1 MNQCG
6 TLHQKAKKERE
17 REVNETKQNLSM
29 FFWKKITWNFE
40 LFVENWLHSAQCA
53 LRAATKQ
60 AKETVLLRRKK
71 SIRTHRSELIQ
82 GRIHFRKA
90 IYKYLLR
97 VLVTWMYRLQ
107 HKNLKKILYKHTHEM
122 YATEWRGSRLR
133 MIVSLHCNWWRE
145 TSVTYQDEN
154 HHHKNNTQ

>member
-17 REVNETKQNLSM
+17 RERWMKQSKIWVCFLK
-29 FFWKKITWNFE
+29 KKITWNFE

-71 SIRTHRSELIQ
+71 V
-82 GRIHFRKA
+82 F
-90 IYKYLLR
+90 
-97 VLVTWMYRLQ
+97 V
-107 HKNLKKILYKHTHEM
+107 HTE
-122 YATEWRGSRLR
+122 
-133 MIVSLHCNWWRE
+133 VN
-145 TSVTYQDEN
+145 
-154 HHHKNNTQ
+154 